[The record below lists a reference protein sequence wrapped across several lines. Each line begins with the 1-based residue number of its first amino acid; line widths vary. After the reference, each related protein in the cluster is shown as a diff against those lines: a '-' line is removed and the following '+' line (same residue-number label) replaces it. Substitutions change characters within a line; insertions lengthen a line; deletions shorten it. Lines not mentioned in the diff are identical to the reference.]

1 MMKIL
6 PVILIALSL
15 GSTSV
20 HAQAPTPEPDK
31 PKRTTLK
38 GLVINHEN
46 QSVDIQAKVV
56 LRDGDW
62 LELLLCTPGTKEHE
76 SILTTTAKPSHI
88 HLALIMLGLKPGN
101 PMTGKKIGN
110 ELKITEAKGPLVA
123 IDLIYEHQGLKHH
136 VHANQWI
143 YNKTTQASLKDHYW
157 LFTGSSFLKNQDP
170 PIYRADA
177 NGSVITLV
185 HFGDDLLARHTQLT
199 SRNDNADWQ
208 AQTKK
213 IPPIGTPVT
222 VRLTPIK
229 SLPKKTQP
237 KTP

>member
-15 GSTSV
+15 SSTFV
-20 HAQAPTPEPDK
+20 HAQTPTQKPDK
-31 PKRTTLK
+31 PKRTTLN
-38 GLVINHEN
+38 GLVIDHEN

-56 LRDGDW
+56 LRDSDW

-76 SILTTTAKPSHI
+76 SILTTTARPSHI

-101 PMTGKKIGN
+101 PMTGKKVGN

-123 IDLIYEHQGLKHH
+123 VDLIYEHQGIKYQ
-136 VHANQWI
+136 VPANQWV
-143 YNKTTQASLKDHYW
+143 YNRTTQAPLKDHYW
-157 LFTGSSFLKNQDP
+157 LFSGSSFLKIQDQS
-170 PIYRADA
+170 IYRADV

-185 HFGDDLLARHTQLT
+185 HFGDDLLARQTQLT
-199 SRNDNADWQ
+199 SRNDNAAWQ
-208 AQTKK
+208 AQTQK
-213 IPPIGTPVT
+213 IPPINTPIT
-222 VRLTPIK
+222 VRLTPLK
-229 SLPKKTQP
+229 SLPKKASP